1 MTQEEISKKLLEIRN
16 KNGISKY
23 RVRMRGMNSGTL
35 TAIERGKNIT
45 VENLLRYCEMIGAEI
60 IVKEKEE
67 R

>member
-60 IVKEKEE
+60 IVIEKEE

>member
-1 MTQEEISKKLLEIRN
+1 MTQDEISKTLLEIRN

>member
-1 MTQEEISKKLLEIRN
+1 
-16 KNGISKY
+16 
-23 RVRMRGMNSGTL
+23 MRGMNSGTL